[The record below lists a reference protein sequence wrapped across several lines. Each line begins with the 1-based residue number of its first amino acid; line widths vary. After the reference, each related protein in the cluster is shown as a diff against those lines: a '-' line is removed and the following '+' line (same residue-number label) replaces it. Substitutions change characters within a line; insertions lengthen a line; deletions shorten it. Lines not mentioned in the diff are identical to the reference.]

1 MGDGDARA
9 MIDGDARAM
18 NDGDARAALVTAADY
33 EPPSEGEGERETLLG
48 EATEGTES
56 EYDLSNFYDCD
67 AALASWRESWPEEKQ
82 KFCCASEG
90 KGCAGED
97 NATADAAPSGG
108 GAAGD
113 GWDPSWDEEGDE
125 EGVGLDYA
133 HLDIPKSSWGTGW
146 ESLLIGSVDRPKDCW
161 RTCASNTRCVSW
173 LWLAEEGGTCRVR
186 NDAGLAKGSGRTPA
200 AAPARARSTAVWSV
214 IPRRPPPL
222 QAPRLPRRERP
233 PSARQ
238 RQL

>member
-1 MGDGDARA
+1 PRQAPLQLARRGGRSAAAPGGASARAMGDGDARA

-133 HLDIPKSSWGTGW
+133 HLDIPKAGHGARA
-146 ESLLIGSVDRPKDCW
+146 GQ
-161 RTCASNTRCVSW
+161 
-173 LWLAEEGGTCRVR
+173 VR
-186 NDAGLAKGSGRTPA
+186 APSR
-200 AAPARARSTAVWSV
+200 AAP
-214 IPRRPPPL
+214 
-222 QAPRLPRRERP
+222 
-233 PSARQ
+233 Q
-238 RQL
+238 RGPHE